1 MSGEDIRKK
10 LVLMGVEQQKIAE
23 KMGYSKQNF
32 SATLKTQNVKS
43 GFIEEL
49 CKALGMTIAE
59 FYGEASSTPKADDLN
74 FKEAFN
80 TIVSQQ
86 QTIRLL
92 SELLAKRGGT
102 APSTSAP
109 YSAAK

>member
-10 LVLMGVEQQKIAE
+10 LIIMGVEQQKIAE
-23 KMGYSKQNF
+23 RMGLSKQNF

-49 CKALGMTIAE
+49 CKALDMSISD
-59 FYGEASSTPKADDLN
+59 FYGEASTPAANDSK
-74 FKEAFN
+74 FSEAFE

-92 SELLAKRGGT
+92 SELLAKKGG
-102 APSTSAP
+102 SAP
-109 YSAAK
+109 MTDARSTAAK